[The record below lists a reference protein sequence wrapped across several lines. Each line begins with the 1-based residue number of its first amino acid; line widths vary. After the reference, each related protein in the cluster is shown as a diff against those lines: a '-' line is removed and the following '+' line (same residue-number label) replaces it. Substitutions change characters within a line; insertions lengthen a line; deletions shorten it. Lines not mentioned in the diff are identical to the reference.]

1 MPLQLDV
8 FLLILRLLFIVL
20 LYLFLMQVVIAIT
33 RDLKVTAA
41 NAAVENKAP
50 TARGH
55 LVVIG
60 GSNMFQPG
68 TNFDLEPETTIG
80 RGPINTIQIPEESVS
95 GVHTQLRYHNGIWYV
110 LDANS
115 RNGTFVNNQRLE
127 PGKPLVVRPGDVV
140 QVGFVR
146 FKLTQ

>member
-33 RDLKVTAA
+33 RDLKVRAA
-41 NAAVENKAP
+41 SAAVENIAP
-50 TARGH
+50 TVRGH
-55 LVVIG
+55 LVVLD

-68 TNFDLEPETTIG
+68 TNFDLESETSIG
-80 RGPINTIQIPEESVS
+80 RGPANTIQIPENFVS
-95 GVHTQLRYHNGIWYV
+95 GVHTQLRFHNGMWYV

-127 PGKPLVVRPGDVV
+127 PGKPLVARPGDIV
-140 QVGFVR
+140 QVGFMR